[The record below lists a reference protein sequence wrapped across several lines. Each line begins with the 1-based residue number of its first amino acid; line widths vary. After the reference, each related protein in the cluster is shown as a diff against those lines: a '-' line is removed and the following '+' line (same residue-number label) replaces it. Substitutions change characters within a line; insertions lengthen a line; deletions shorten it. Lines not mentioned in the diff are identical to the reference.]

1 MARCIVHRSAC
12 AIVAEREAAAAGRPG
27 AMLPFAVCMQ
37 VAGRRITVNSQL
49 SVIGRASITFHVS

>member
-37 VAGRRITVNSQL
+37 VAGRRI
-49 SVIGRASITFHVS
+49 ASITFHVS